1 MIHFYAPW
9 KRQKTFGFQT
19 FSRGIEMENWA
30 KMGLS
35 PVSPKYF
42 SLQQNILVP
51 TFSAYV
57 ALLIRFVKF

>member
-9 KRQKTFGFQT
+9 KRQQTFGFQM

-35 PVSPKYF
+35 LVSSKYF
-42 SLQQNILVP
+42 SLQQIILVP